1 LPPEEITEALSGK
14 RVLIVDDVPANR
26 RLLEK
31 IFVKYGAGVVATI
44 GRHAEEAFAREPFD
58 LAVLDYMMP
67 GIDGITLAQ
76 RLRERTGTRSLPMLL
91 VSSAQLGA
99 AELPAGLFAA
109 VATKPIRN
117 LQFASSAAEALLG
130 NRAPLP
136 VVAAQPVRQGP
147 EFAQARPLRILVVD
161 DNAVNLRV
169 MKATLTSIGYAP
181 TLASDA
187 KTALAALGAEK
198 FDLVL
203 MDVQMPEIDG
213 HEATRRLRDG
223 RAGELNR
230 DCRVVALTAGALE
243 EERDACFAAGMNDF
257 LTKPVSRPELLRQ
270 LAQAA
275 DAMAG

>member
-1 LPPEEITEALSGK
+1 
-14 RVLIVDDVPANR
+14 
-26 RLLEK
+26 
-31 IFVKYGAGVVATI
+31 
-44 GRHAEEAFAREPFD
+44 
-58 LAVLDYMMP
+58 
-67 GIDGITLAQ
+67 
-76 RLRERTGTRSLPMLL
+76 
-91 VSSAQLGA
+91 
-99 AELPAGLFAA
+99 LFAA

-117 LQFASSAAEALLG
+117 VQFASSAAEALLG
-130 NRAPLP
+130 TRAPWP
-136 VVAAQPVRQGP
+136 VAAAKPAREGP
-147 EFAQARPLRILVVD
+147 EFARAHPLRILVVD

-181 TLASDA
+181 TLVSDG
-187 KTALAALGAEK
+187 KTALATLGAEK

-223 RAGELNR
+223 TAGELNR

-270 LAQAA
+270 LADAA
-275 DAMAG
+275 HAMAG